1 MQGPDIICIGMLVL
15 LLVSVTLIDLKEQRI
30 PNALNLAIGALGL
43 AHVAIRSPGWY
54 GMASALGAMLIAAVM
69 FCGTAWV
76 LRRLSARSSIGM
88 GDLKFLTAASL
99 WVGWDGSVVILMIAC
114 LCAVLISLAV
124 APWQGLDLRRARPF
138 GPMLAVGMIVV
149 VTLAFHSHTTVR

>member
-1 MQGPDIICIGMLVL
+1 
-15 LLVSVTLIDLKEQRI
+15 
-30 PNALNLAIGALGL
+30 
-43 AHVAIRSPGWY
+43 
-54 GMASALGAMLIAAVM
+54 MLIAAVM